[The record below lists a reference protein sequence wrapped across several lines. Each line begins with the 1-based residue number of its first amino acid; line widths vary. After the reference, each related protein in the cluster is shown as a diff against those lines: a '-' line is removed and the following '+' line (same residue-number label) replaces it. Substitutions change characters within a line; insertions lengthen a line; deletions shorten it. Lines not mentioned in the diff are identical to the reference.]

1 MLRDALSEKLRLPV
15 GGLRL
20 DELADL
26 LGSAWPAG
34 GDDVTRLRAA
44 LEACDEARFSP
55 GGEPAGKPAQDAML
69 ERAAAL
75 IDTIEKAPLAA
86 GRPA

>member
-1 MLRDALSEKLRLPV
+1 VLREALSEKLRTPV

-20 DELADL
+20 DELAEL
-26 LGSAWPAG
+26 LAARGLPAE
-34 GDDVTRLRAA
+34 DVARVRGV

-55 GGEPAGKPAQDAML
+55 GGEPAGKPALDAML

-86 GRPA
+86 RGQA

>member
-1 MLRDALSEKLRLPV
+1 MLRDALSEKLRVPV

-26 LGSAWPAG
+26 LGTRGLPA
-34 GDDVTRLRAA
+34 DDVARLRAV

>member
-1 MLRDALSEKLRLPV
+1 VLRDALSEKLRLPV

-26 LGSAWPAG
+26 LGTRGLPA
-34 GDDVTRLRAA
+34 DDVMRLRGV

-86 GRPA
+86 GGPA

>member
-1 MLRDALSEKLRLPV
+1 MLRARGLP
-15 GGLRL
+15 
-20 DELADL
+20 A
-26 LGSAWPAG
+26 
-34 GDDVTRLRAA
+34 DDVTRVLSV

-75 IDTIEKAPLAA
+75 IDTVEKAPLASGVSA
-86 GRPA
+86 